1 MLNYGGKSIELL
13 VTFTLILN
21 EFTVINA
28 VKYIAEELILIRQ
41 LF

>member
-1 MLNYGGKSIELL
+1 MLNYGGKPIELL

-21 EFTVINA
+21 EFTVING
-28 VKYIAEELILIRQ
+28 VKWIPEELILIRQ